1 MQVRPLSTLVLL
13 GGATLALSVA
23 SPAAAVCDAYSGGC
37 PSTPPGTDIGGTG
50 GGGATGGGD
59 ATGGADTDTGGTDA
73 GTGTGTG
80 GTDTD
85 TGGVTQQPASGGTA
99 QNPSTLPFTGGEL
112 VLLTALG
119 LGAVAGGT
127 ALVVAGR
134 RKSSPAA

>member
-1 MQVRPLSTLVLL
+1 MQVRSLSTLVLL
-13 GGATLALSVA
+13 GGTALALSFA

-37 PSTPPGTDIGGTG
+37 PSTPPGAGGGDVDLGGTDQNP
-50 GGGATGGGD
+50 ATGG
-59 ATGGADTDTGGTDA
+59 TDTGGTD
-73 GTGTGTG
+73 TG
-80 GTDTD
+80 GTDTGGTD
-85 TGGVTQQPASGGTA
+85 TGGTTQNPATGGTA

-112 VLLTALG
+112 VLLTGLG